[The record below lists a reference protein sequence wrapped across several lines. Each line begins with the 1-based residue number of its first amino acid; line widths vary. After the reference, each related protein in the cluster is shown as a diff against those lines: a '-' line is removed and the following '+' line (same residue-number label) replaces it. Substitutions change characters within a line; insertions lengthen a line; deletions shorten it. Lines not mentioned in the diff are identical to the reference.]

1 MFIAIAMLAGCA
13 TLEPHATTDLRTSFA
28 GVARH
33 DPAVSPAVQLTY
45 DNALRSLKAGRH
57 AEAEQALR
65 TLTKK
70 HPELSGPYANLGI
83 LYQQLGKQAEA
94 TKMLEQAVSINPGR
108 AAYYNQLGVAY
119 RQAGEFAKAR
129 DAYLKA
135 VELDAGYAKAHLN
148 LGILYDIYLWDAGQA
163 LNHYGRYLALQPGG
177 DDKVNKW
184 VLELKQRSRSASE
197 ISRKEPG

>member
-1 MFIAIAMLAGCA
+1 MFIAVAMLAGCA
-13 TLEPHATTDLRTSFA
+13 TLEPQGTSDLRVSLKTSE
-28 GVARH
+28 RQE
-33 DPAVSPAVQLTY
+33 PAVSPAVQLAY
-45 DNALRSLKAGRH
+45 NNALHSLKADRH

-65 TLTKK
+65 ALTKK
-70 HPELSGPYANLGI
+70 HPDLSGPYANLGI
-83 LYQQLGKQAEA
+83 LYQKLGKPAEA
-94 TKMLEQAVSINPGR
+94 AKLLEQAVSINPRR

-135 VELDAGYAKAHLN
+135 VDVDAGYAKAYLN

-177 DDKVNKW
+177 DEKVNKW
-184 VLELKQRSRSASE
+184 VLELKQRKRSASE